1 MPIKRASPIKSSLMG
16 STMRHAC
23 GFFKTNRMLMC
34 LPPCHP
40 ATLPPCHPA
49 TLPPYWRWEKLFAL
63 SAKVKWFGQS
73 NLVIA

>member
-1 MPIKRASPIKSSLMG
+1 RALQFMQIKRASPIKSSLMG

-34 LPPCHP
+34 PATLPPCHP

-49 TLPPYWRWEKLFAL
+49 WRWAKLFAL
-63 SAKVKWFGQS
+63 SAKVKRFGQS
-73 NLVIA
+73 